1 MNLSSFYEDTKRI
14 KICFI
19 LTAFYLSLFLEQYS
33 KVTPIPV
40 KMLV

>member
-1 MNLSSFYEDTKRI
+1 MNLSFFYEDTKRV

-33 KVTPIPV
+33 KVTSISV
-40 KMLV
+40 MMLI